1 MKRGTCFV
9 EHMLM
14 VDVLKHLKNVEE
26 VWKERK
32 SGNYELVLLFGL
44 MNTKKKKKLMSQI
57 NRSVNQVMLK
67 ETDIGV
73 LITIEA

>member
-1 MKRGTCFV
+1 MEVLFFALKRGTCFV

-44 MNTKKKKKLMSQI
+44 MNTKKKKTDESNKQI
-57 NRSVNQVMLK
+57 SKSGDAQRN
-67 ETDIGV
+67 
-73 LITIEA
+73 